1 MLRKIPNIL
10 TIGRIIIVPFFVL
23 AFYLPGFYGDLT
35 ALILFIVASFTDFL
49 DGMLARMLG
58 EESKL
63 GELLDPI
70 ADKIIVATA
79 LILLV
84 MDGTI
89 RHYEVIAAII
99 ILTREILISG
109 LREFL
114 AKGRIKLPVSNLA
127 KLKTVLQMVSI
138 ALLLSGETGN
148 KIINFQDYNAQ
159 TIGIILLWLSAFLTL
174 FTGYDYMRKG
184 IDHAMSE
191 DNKIKLLFFF
201 LLKLDS
207 FHSNQL

>member
-1 MLRKIPNIL
+1 MLKNIPNIL
-10 TIGRIIIVPFFVL
+10 TIGRILIVPFFVL
-23 AFYLPGFYGDLT
+23 AFYLPGFYGDFT
-35 ALILFIVASFTDFL
+35 ALILFLVASFTDFL
-49 DGMLARMLG
+49 DGMLARLLG

-70 ADKIIVATA
+70 ADKIIVAAA

-89 RHYEVIAAII
+89 RNYEVIAAII
-99 ILTREILISG
+99 ILTREILVSG

-114 AKGRIKLPVSNLA
+114 AKGKIKLPVSNLA

-138 ALLLSGETGN
+138 ALLLSGDTGN

-159 TIGIILLWLSAFLTL
+159 TIGIILLWLSAALTL
-174 FTGYDYMRKG
+174 FTGYEYMRKG
-184 IDHAMSE
+184 IDHAISE
-191 DNKIKLLFFF
+191 DNKN
-201 LLKLDS
+201 LKI
-207 FHSNQL
+207 

>member
-1 MLRKIPNIL
+1 M
-10 TIGRIIIVPFFVL
+10 F
-23 AFYLPGFYGDLT
+23 
-35 ALILFIVASFTDFL
+35 ALASFTDYL
-49 DGMLARMLG
+49 DGLLARMFK

-70 ADKIIVATA
+70 ADKILVAAA

-84 MDGTI
+84 MNGTI
-89 RHYEVIAAII
+89 KNYEVIAAII

-114 AKGRIKLPVSNLA
+114 AKGRITMEVTSLS
-127 KLKTVLQMVSI
+127 KLKTFIQMISI
-138 ALLLSGETGN
+138 AILLTGESGN

-174 FTGYDYMRKG
+174 YTGYDYLRKG
-184 IDHAMSE
+184 IDHAIDQ
-191 DNKIKLLFFF
+191 DNKE
-201 LLKLDS
+201 
-207 FHSNQL
+207 

>member
-1 MLRKIPNIL
+1 MKIKIPNYL
-10 TIGRIIIVPFFVL
+10 TIGRIIIVPIFVIS
-23 AFYLPGFYGDLT
+23 FYLPGFYGDV
-35 ALILFIVASFTDFL
+35 IPFSLFIVASFTDSL
-49 DGMLARMLG
+49 DGLLARMFK

-70 ADKIIVATA
+70 ADKIIVAAA

-84 MDGTI
+84 MNGTI
-89 RHYEVIAAII
+89 KNYEVIAAII

-114 AKGRIKLPVSNLA
+114 AIGRIKLPVSTLA
-127 KLKTVLQMVSI
+127 KYKTFLQMFSI
-138 ALLLSGETGN
+138 SILLTGETGN

-174 FTGYDYMRKG
+174 YTGYEYLRKG
-184 IDHAMSE
+184 IDHAISE
-191 DNKIKLLFFF
+191 DSK
-201 LLKLDS
+201 D
-207 FHSNQL
+207 

>member
-1 MLRKIPNIL
+1 MLKKIPNIL

-35 ALILFIVASFTDFL
+35 ACVLFIVASFTDFL
-49 DGMLARMLG
+49 DGMLARMMG

-84 MDGTI
+84 MSGTI
-89 RHYEVIAAII
+89 KHYEVIAAII

-114 AKGRIKLPVSNLA
+114 ARGKIKLPVTNLA
-127 KLKTVLQMVSI
+127 KLKTFLQMVAI
-138 ALLLSGETGN
+138 TLLLTGETGN
-148 KIINFQDYNAQ
+148 KILNFQDYNAQ

-174 FTGYDYMRKG
+174 YTGYEYLRKG
-184 IDHAMSE
+184 IDHAISE
-191 DNKIKLLFFF
+191 DNKK
-201 LLKLDS
+201 
-207 FHSNQL
+207 

>member
-1 MLRKIPNIL
+1 MLKKIPNIL

-35 ALILFIVASFTDFL
+35 ACVLFVIASFTDFL
-49 DGMLARMLG
+49 DGMLARMMG

-84 MDGTI
+84 MSGTI

-114 AKGRIKLPVSNLA
+114 ARGQIKLPVTNLA
-127 KLKTVLQMVSI
+127 KLKTFLQMVAI
-138 ALLLSGETGN
+138 ALLLTGETGN
-148 KIINFQDYNAQ
+148 KILNFQDYNAQ

-174 FTGYDYMRKG
+174 IYR
-184 IDHAMSE
+184 
-191 DNKIKLLFFF
+191 L
-201 LLKLDS
+201 
-207 FHSNQL
+207 

>member
-1 MLRKIPNIL
+1 MLKKIPNIL
-10 TIGRIIIVPFFVL
+10 TIGRIIIVPFFVI
-23 AFYLPGFYGDLT
+23 AFFLPGFYGDII

-49 DGMLARMLG
+49 DGMLARMM
-58 EESKL
+58 EQESKL

-70 ADKIIVATA
+70 ADKIIVAAA

-84 MDGTI
+84 MNGAI
-89 RHYEVIAAII
+89 KNFEVIAAII

-138 ALLLSGETGN
+138 GLLLSGEAGN

-174 FTGYDYMRKG
+174 YTGYEYVRKG
-184 IDHAMSE
+184 IDHAISE
-191 DNKIKLLFFF
+191 DNK
-201 LLKLDS
+201 
-207 FHSNQL
+207 N

>member
-1 MLRKIPNIL
+1 MKIKIPNYL
-10 TIGRIIIVPFFVL
+10 TIGRIIIVPIFVFT
-23 AFYLPGFYGDLT
+23 FYLPGFYGDVIPF
-35 ALILFIVASFTDFL
+35 ALFVIASFTDFL
-49 DGMLARMLG
+49 DGLLARMFK

-89 RHYEVIAAII
+89 KNYEVIAAII
-99 ILTREILISG
+99 ILTREVLISG

-114 AKGRIKLPVSNLA
+114 AKGKIKLPVSNLA

-138 ALLLSGETGN
+138 GLLLSGDTGN

-159 TIGIILLWLSAFLTL
+159 TIGIILLWLSAALTL
-174 FTGYDYMRKG
+174 FTGYEYIRKG
-184 IDHAMSE
+184 IDHAISE
-191 DNKIKLLFFF
+191 DNK
-201 LLKLDS
+201 D
-207 FHSNQL
+207 

>member
-1 MLRKIPNIL
+1 MLKKIPNIL

-35 ALILFIVASFTDFL
+35 ACVLFVIASFTDFL
-49 DGMLARMLG
+49 DGMLARMMG

-84 MDGTI
+84 MSGTI

-114 AKGRIKLPVSNLA
+114 ARGQVKLPVTNLA
-127 KLKTVLQMVSI
+127 KLKTVLQMIAI
-138 ALLLSGETGN
+138 ALLLTGETGN
-148 KIINFQDYNAQ
+148 KILNFQDYNAQ

-174 FTGYDYMRKG
+174 YTGYEYLRRG

-191 DNKIKLLFFF
+191 DNKK
-201 LLKLDS
+201 
-207 FHSNQL
+207 

>member
-1 MLRKIPNIL
+1 MLKKIPNIL
-10 TIGRIIIVPFFVL
+10 TIGRIIIAPFFVL
-23 AFYLPGFYGDLT
+23 SFYLPGFYGDLT
-35 ALILFIVASFTDFL
+35 ACVLFVIASFTDFL
-49 DGMLARMLG
+49 DGMLARMMS

-84 MDGTI
+84 MSGTI
-89 RHYEVIAAII
+89 KHYEVIAAII

-114 AKGRIKLPVSNLA
+114 ARGQIKLPVTNLA
-127 KLKTVLQMVSI
+127 KLKTFLQMVAI
-138 ALLLSGETGN
+138 ALLLTGETGN
-148 KIINFQDYNAQ
+148 KILNFQDYNAQ

-174 FTGYDYMRKG
+174 YTGYEYLRKG
-184 IDHAMSE
+184 IDHAISE
-191 DNKIKLLFFF
+191 DNKK
-201 LLKLDS
+201 
-207 FHSNQL
+207 

>member
-1 MLRKIPNIL
+1 MLKKIPNIL

-35 ALILFIVASFTDFL
+35 ACVLFVIASFTDFL
-49 DGMLARMLG
+49 DGMLARMMG

-84 MDGTI
+84 MSGTI
-89 RHYEVIAAII
+89 KHYEVIAAII

-114 AKGRIKLPVSNLA
+114 ARGQIKLPVSNLA
-127 KLKTVLQMVSI
+127 KLKTFLQMIAI
-138 ALLLSGETGN
+138 ALLLTGETGN
-148 KIINFQDYNAQ
+148 KILNFQDYNAQ
-159 TIGIILLWLSAFLTL
+159 TIGVILLWLSAFLTL
-174 FTGYDYMRKG
+174 YTGYEYLIKG

-191 DNKIKLLFFF
+191 DNK
-201 LLKLDS
+201 D
-207 FHSNQL
+207 

>member
-1 MLRKIPNIL
+1 MLKKIPNIL

-23 AFYLPGFYGDLT
+23 AFYLPGLYGDLT
-35 ALILFIVASFTDFL
+35 ALILFIIASFTDFL

-89 RHYEVIAAII
+89 KHYEVIAAII

-114 AKGRIKLPVSNLA
+114 AKGKIKLPVSNLA
-127 KLKTVLQMVSI
+127 KLKTVLQMISI

-159 TIGIILLWLSAFLTL
+159 TIGIILLWLSAALTL
-174 FTGYDYMRKG
+174 FTGYEYMRKG
-184 IDHAMSE
+184 IDHAISE
-191 DNKIKLLFFF
+191 DNK
-201 LLKLDS
+201 D
-207 FHSNQL
+207 

>member
-35 ALILFIVASFTDFL
+35 ACVLFVIASFTDFL
-49 DGMLARMLG
+49 DGMLARMMG

-84 MDGTI
+84 MSGTI

-114 AKGRIKLPVSNLA
+114 ARGQIKLPVTNLA
-127 KLKTVLQMVSI
+127 KLKTFLQMVAIS
-138 ALLLSGETGN
+138 LLLTGETGN
-148 KIINFQDYNAQ
+148 KILNFQDYNAQ

-174 FTGYDYMRKG
+174 YTGYEYLRKG

-191 DNKIKLLFFF
+191 DNKK
-201 LLKLDS
+201 
-207 FHSNQL
+207 